1 MRRITRRQAR
11 AWLEPMRSCLR
22 QIRATGEADTIRGYA
37 HTRLHDGDDYVRIDW
52 CIAGFRGLTDRI
64 CPHIDSKPLLRL
76 EQRFAVGSP
85 LTIELID
92 DALRML
98 RIVEDELMKHTVEA
112 VKDAVLTEQI
122 LIEMDALAEHRKA
135 A

>member
-1 MRRITRRQAR
+1 MKRITRRQAR

-22 QIRATGEADTIRGYA
+22 GIRATGESDTIRGYA
-37 HTRLHDGDDYVRIDW
+37 VTRLHDRDDYARIDY

-76 EQRFAVGSP
+76 EQRFAAGSP

-98 RIVEDELMKHTVEA
+98 RIVEDELMKHTVDA

-122 LIEMDALAEHRKA
+122 LIEMDAIAEERKVA
-135 A
+135 

>member
-1 MRRITRRQAR
+1 LICST
-11 AWLEPMRSCLR
+11 LS
-22 QIRATGEADTIRGYA
+22 GFSV
-37 HTRLHDGDDYVRIDW
+37 TRLHASDDYARIDH

-64 CPHIDSKPLLRL
+64 CPHIDSAPLRRL
-76 EQRFAVGSP
+76 EQRFAAGTP
-85 LTIELID
+85 LTVGLID

-122 LIEMDALAEHRKA
+122 LIEMDALAEYRKA

>member
-1 MRRITRRQAR
+1 M
-11 AWLEPMRSCLR
+11 
-22 QIRATGEADTIRGYA
+22 
-37 HTRLHDGDDYVRIDW
+37 
-52 CIAGFRGLTDRI
+52 
-64 CPHIDSKPLLRL
+64 
-76 EQRFAVGSP
+76 
-85 LTIELID
+85 ID

-98 RIVEDELMKHTVEA
+98 RLVEDELMVHSVEA

>member
-1 MRRITRRQAR
+1 MKRITRRQAR

-22 QIRATGEADTIRGYA
+22 GIRATGESDTIRGYA
-37 HTRLHDGDDYVRIDW
+37 VTRLHDRDDYARIDY